1 MFRHSSRFSLLI
13 CLTLCICLLS
23 ACGAQSETPETAVT
37 NALNAV
43 KALDTATMQK
53 YFDPDDQIMTASK
66 DEDMSDSDKIFL
78 EAIVKNLNFEILSSS
93 TDGDKATV
101 SVAITNT
108 DLRDIFAQFMQ
119 LSIQDA
125 LQYAFLPEDQQPSDE
140 EMDAMYMQHFQDL
153 MAKEDN
159 PTITTNID
167 IHLTKAENSWIINS
181 DTLLLDA
188 IFGGFLSAMQNMAS
202 SLGGLAE

>member
-1 MFRHSSRFSLLI
+1 MRPSSRFSLLT
-13 CLTLCICLLS
+13 CLLLCSFLLS
-23 ACGAQSETPETAVT
+23 ACGAKSETPETAVT

-53 YFDPDDQIMTASK
+53 YFDPDDQVFDLSDDETMTESDQVIMQG
-66 DEDMSDSDKIFL
+66 
-78 EAIVKNLNFEILSSS
+78 IVKNLSFEITGSNVEN
-93 TDGDKATV
+93 DKATV

-108 DLRDIFAQFMQ
+108 DMREIVAQFLQ
-119 LSIQDA
+119 RSIQDA
-125 LQYAFLPEDQQPSDE
+125 FQYAFLPEDQHPSAE

-153 MAKEDN
+153 MDKEDN

-167 IHLTKAENSWIINS
+167 IHLTKAGNSWVING

-202 SLGGLAE
+202 SIGGLAE

>member
-53 YFDPDDQIMTASK
+53 YFDPDDQIFNISEDDAMT
-66 DEDMSDSDKIFL
+66 ESDQAIMQG
-78 EAIVKNLNFEILSSS
+78 IVKNLSFEVTDSSV
-93 TDGDKATV
+93 DGDKATV
-101 SVAITNT
+101 SIAITNT
-108 DLRDIFAQFMQ
+108 DMREIVAQFLQ

-125 LQYAFLPEDQQPSDE
+125 FQYAFLPEDQQPSDE

-167 IHLTKAENSWIINS
+167 IHLTKAENSWIING

-188 IFGGFLSAMQNMAS
+188 IFGGFLSAMQNIAS

>member
-1 MFRHSSRFSLLI
+1 MW
-13 CLTLCICLLS
+13 TVTKPPS
-23 ACGAQSETPETAVT
+23 ALP
-37 NALNAV
+37 
-43 KALDTATMQK
+43 
-53 YFDPDDQIMTASK
+53 
-66 DEDMSDSDKIFL
+66 
-78 EAIVKNLNFEILSSS
+78 
-93 TDGDKATV
+93 
-101 SVAITNT
+101 ITNT
-108 DLRDIFAQFMQ
+108 DMREIVAQFLQ

-125 LQYAFLPEDQQPSDE
+125 FQYAFLPEDQQPSDE

-167 IHLTKAENSWIINS
+167 IHLTKAENSWIING

-188 IFGGFLSAMQNMAS
+188 IFGGFLSAMQNIAS